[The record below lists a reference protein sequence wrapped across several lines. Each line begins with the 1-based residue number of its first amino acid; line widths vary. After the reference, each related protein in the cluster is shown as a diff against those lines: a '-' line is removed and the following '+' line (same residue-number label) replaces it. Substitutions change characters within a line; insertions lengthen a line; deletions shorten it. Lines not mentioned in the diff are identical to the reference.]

1 MIWLILLTTE
11 LRKFLTTNIKLGLIS
26 CERPRSMNGVFLF
39 PEDELELG
47 TGVDRKNLI
56 CISITWVDVPR
67 GTLGVGITLHFK
79 FVES

>member
-1 MIWLILLTTE
+1 
-11 LRKFLTTNIKLGLIS
+11 
-26 CERPRSMNGVFLF
+26 MNGVFLF